1 MMAGIDPENIDPKQL
16 QQAIN
21 VLLESIDAGLSSSD
35 LWKVQEAIAKLYLQV
50 GDRENAQYYAN
61 QALISAPASATNK
74 IQDLI
79 TQTQSLP

>member
-1 MMAGIDPENIDPKQL
+1 MMAGMDPENIDHKQL

-50 GDRENAQYYAN
+50 GDRVNAQYYAN
-61 QALISAPASATNK
+61 QALISAPASVTNR